1 MMSWSVRSGGVR
13 CTCWECDVRVGNV
26 VWVVVAV
33 GEGMVVV
40 VGAIGITGLV
50 PVRLSTIIGLAQI
63 VACR

>member
-1 MMSWSVRSGGVR
+1 V
-13 CTCWECDVRVGNV
+13 EALDVRVGNV

-40 VGAIGITGLV
+40 VVVGAIGITGLV
-50 PVRLSTIIGLAQI
+50 PVGLSSIIGRAQI

>member
-1 MMSWSVRSGGVR
+1 VE
-13 CTCWECDVRVGNV
+13 TLDVRVGNI

-33 GEGMVVV
+33 GEGMAVVVV

-50 PVRLSTIIGLAQI
+50 PVVGLSSAIGRARI